1 MGDNQL
7 AMWFFAQFDFL
18 FVLDLLLLADCFRF
32 PLLVFLGGGSTA
44 TASSST
50 GCNSLGLS

>member
-7 AMWFFAQFDFL
+7 AMWFFAHFDFL